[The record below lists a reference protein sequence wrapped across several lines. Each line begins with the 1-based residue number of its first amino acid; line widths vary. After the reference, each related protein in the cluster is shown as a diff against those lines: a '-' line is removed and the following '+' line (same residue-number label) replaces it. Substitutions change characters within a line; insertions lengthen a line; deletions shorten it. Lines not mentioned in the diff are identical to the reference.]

1 MSWFRSGARRHAAM
15 DGDARQAAG
24 APLRRCARRAGL
36 APSDLRRPVD
46 RVQRAIAF
54 VLLGLALIAVPLAA
68 TTCARWSYRSGMRA
82 EGADRSVR
90 ARAVATAE
98 AVGVGATGDR
108 YVHETLRAHW
118 TAPDGSARVGVL
130 TAWKNAKPGARHTIW
145 VDLRGTA
152 TTPPRPHGRT
162 VTDAGY
168 AATGAGL
175 AAGLPLFAV
184 YLVVRRRCDRHR
196 DALWEAAWARMD
208 ADAGHN
214 RPS

>member
-1 MSWFRSGARRHAAM
+1 MSWFRSGTRRHAAT
-15 DGDARQAAG
+15 DGETRHAAG
-24 APLRRCARRAGL
+24 APLRRCVRRAGL
-36 APSDLRRPVD
+36 VPSALRRPVD
-46 RVQRAIAF
+46 RVQRAVAF

-68 TTCARWSYRSGMRA
+68 LTCARWSYRSGVAA
-82 EGADRSVR
+82 ENAERSVR
-90 ARAVATAE
+90 FRTAATAE

-118 TAPDGSARVGVL
+118 TAPDGSARVGIL
-130 TAWKNAKPGARHTIW
+130 TSWKKAKPGSRHTIW
-145 VDLRGTA
+145 VDLKGTA

-162 VTDAGY
+162 VTDSAY

-175 AAGLPLFAV
+175 AAALPLVGV
-184 YLVVRRRCDRHR
+184 YLAVRRRCDRHR
-196 DALWEAAWARMD
+196 DALWDAGWARMD

>member
-1 MSWFRSGARRHAAM
+1 MSWFRSGARHDAAV

-24 APLRRCARRAGL
+24 ARLRRCARRAGL
-36 APSDLRRPVD
+36 APSELRRPVD

-54 VLLGLALIAVPLAA
+54 VLLALALITVPLAA
-68 TTCARWSYRSGMRA
+68 LSCARWSYRSGVRA
-82 EGADRSVR
+82 EGAERSVR
-90 ARAVATAE
+90 VRTVATAE
-98 AVGVGATGDR
+98 AVGVGSTGDR

-118 TAPDGSARVGVL
+118 SAPDGSTRTGLL
-130 TAWKNAKPGARHTIW
+130 TSWKDAKPGSRHTIW
-145 VDLRGTA
+145 VDLKGTA

-175 AAGLPLFAV
+175 AAALPLLGV
-184 YLVVRRRCDRHR
+184 YLLVRRRCDRHR
-196 DALWEAAWARMD
+196 DALWDAGWARMD

>member
-1 MSWFRSGARRHAAM
+1 MSWFRSGARRHAAT

-24 APLRRCARRAGL
+24 ARMRRCARRAGL
-36 APSDLRRPVD
+36 ARSDLRRPVD

-68 TTCARWSYRSGMRA
+68 LSCARWSYRSGMRA
-82 EGADRSVR
+82 ESAERSVR
-90 ARAVATAE
+90 VRTVATAE
-98 AVGVGATGDR
+98 AIGVGASGDR

-118 TAPDGSARVGVL
+118 TAPDGSTRTGIL
-130 TAWKNAKPGARHTIW
+130 TSWKNAKPGSRHTIW
-145 VDLRGTA
+145 VDPRGTS

-162 VTDAGY
+162 VTDAAY

-175 AAGLPLFAV
+175 AAALPLLGL
-184 YLVVRRRCDRHR
+184 YLAVRRRCDRHR
-196 DALWEAAWARMD
+196 YALWEAGWARMD